1 MFIHK
6 QLDYSVVFQCVT
18 FGINIVLVII
28 RSLYKVEQHVA
39 KVSTCLR
46 QITVGIFLT
55 ILSLQIFFLNQ
66 NVNAL
71 FDHCNLGLEPERQRN
86 SLLIDDNRYSNRDK
100 SF

>member
-28 RSLYKVEQHVA
+28 RSLYKVEPHVA

-86 SLLIDDNRYSNRDK
+86 SLLIDDNRYSNWDK